1 MVGKLIMICLALTLL
16 VMTEVWINTFLY
28 RNHQSNRWFKFIGAE
43 AGTIIGLLA
52 VAWLC
57 HWLYHFKVVAWI
69 VDLLDNIWRHFI
81 GYLPHWHWFGF
92 SISPFIVWLV
102 AGLVVAYIYFIIT
115 GLLKRHEIIHQ
126 YKQWQNDKQAKMLK
140 GDAPTYKDQ
149 LPKDSAKAQP
159 KTHGKLSFGK
169 LHKHSANQPAKAVA
183 KPIKPK
189 TPTKAKPIAAAA
201 IKSTA
206 KPQSQATATI
216 KSASTAAPKT
226 QPARPARAAS
236 TNPHFLTL
244 STTQFD
250 YHSKLGIQQAYR
262 RAKQSGLLVM
272 PTNFGYVALYADTN
286 GLSAL
291 TSALRPTPLAKYRLP
306 NAPSLVQFTT
316 TRLQAITL
324 RDYLPRLQH

>member
-28 RNHQSNRWFKFIGAE
+28 RNHQSNRWLKFLGAE
-43 AGTIIGLLA
+43 AGTIVGILA

-57 HWLYHFKVVAWI
+57 HWLYHFKVVAW
-69 VDLLDNIWRHFI
+69 VVNLLDNIWHHFI

-92 SISPFIVWLV
+92 SVSPFIVWLV

-140 GDAPTYKDQ
+140 GDDPTYKDQ
-149 LPKDSAKAQP
+149 LPKDQAKPQP
-159 KTHGKLSFGK
+159 KKHGKFSFGK
-169 LHKHSANQPAKAVA
+169 LHKRPAKQPAKPMAEPVKPKTATKVKSTAAIKAKPVA
-183 KPIKPK
+183 KPRP
-189 TPTKAKPIAAAA
+189 
-201 IKSTA
+201 
-206 KPQSQATATI
+206 QATPA
-216 KSASTAAPKT
+216 APTAAPKT
-226 QPARPARAAS
+226 QPVRPARVAS

-244 STTQFD
+244 PTTQFD
-250 YHSKLGIQQAYR
+250 YHSKLGVEQAYR

-272 PTNFGYVALYADTN
+272 PTNFGYVAVYADAS

-316 TRLQAITL
+316 TRLQSITL
-324 RDYLPRLQH
+324 KDYLPRLRH